1 MRCMT
6 YSDFTSLEMT
16 LRAFALQADRRALFP
31 EVVPVPPSAWLEESL
46 RYGLPL
52 AEGGLEKARSEFVA
66 APILLEIAKRHQ
78 GTVTLHSGKLLNVDK
93 KRGLAGECDFLLA
106 QGRIP
111 QVLHRPI
118 LSVVEA
124 KKDDVMDG
132 LGQCVAQLVGARLW
146 NQQENPDADT
156 LYGCITTGTAWLFVL
171 LSGQTIIVDSETRY
185 INEIEVVLGI
195 LDAIT
200 QQA

>member
-1 MRCMT
+1 MT
-6 YSDFTSLEMT
+6 YSDFTNLEMT
-16 LRAFALQADRRALFP
+16 LRAFALQEDRQALFP
-31 EVVPVPPSAWLEESL
+31 DVTPVAPSAWLEESL

-78 GTVTLHSGKLLNVDK
+78 GTVTLHSGRMLNVDK

-106 QGRIP
+106 QGRVP
-111 QVLHRPI
+111 QVLRRPI

-146 NQQENPDADT
+146 NQQEDADADT

-171 LSGQTIIVDSETRY
+171 LQGQTIIVDNETRY
-185 INEIEVVLGI
+185 INELATILGI
-195 LDAIT
+195 LDVVAQRI
-200 QQA
+200 